1 MDGSEIDRGLCIA
14 LFFDLTQEKARAV
27 IGARD

>member
-14 LFFDLTQEKARAV
+14 LFFDLVEREERTV
-27 IGARD
+27 IGALG

>member
-14 LFFDLTQEKARAV
+14 LFFELALRKGRAV
-27 IGARD
+27 IGARG